1 MTVRIK
7 SIHTQGQLRIGCGE
21 LVWLSGDQSRQFFA
35 CVRELISKY
44 SSRRDVIL
52 DLEPIVLISL
62 EGIEELLQLKAV
74 LASENRGL
82 AVVNLRPIV
91 AEMLRNISASDLLAA
106 GCAASEESVI
116 LCPSEVSL

>member
-21 LVWLSGDQSRQFFA
+21 LIWLSGDESRRFFA
-35 CVRELISKY
+35 CIHELISNY
-44 SSRRDVIL
+44 RSRRDVIL

-62 EGIEELLQLKAV
+62 DAIEDLLQLKAV
-74 LASENRGL
+74 LATENRSL
-82 AVVNLRPIV
+82 AVINVRPLV

-106 GCAASEESVI
+106 GCAASEEPAV
-116 LCPSEVSL
+116 LCSSEDTP